1 MLNKKVTNGEV
12 LEESDLEPVSAGL
25 SINSI
30 GAQNAENLF
39 DNKTKLKVSKN
50 AKSSQKLTKQ
60 SEKAAEKVAK
70 VSKNSEKVL
79 KVRALDKGI

>member
-30 GAQNAENLF
+30 GAQNVEELSA
-39 DNKTKLKVSKN
+39 TKLKVAKT

-60 SEKAAEKVAK
+60 SEKAAAKVAK
-70 VSKNSEKVL
+70 VAKNADKVL
-79 KVRALDKGI
+79 KVRALDKGL